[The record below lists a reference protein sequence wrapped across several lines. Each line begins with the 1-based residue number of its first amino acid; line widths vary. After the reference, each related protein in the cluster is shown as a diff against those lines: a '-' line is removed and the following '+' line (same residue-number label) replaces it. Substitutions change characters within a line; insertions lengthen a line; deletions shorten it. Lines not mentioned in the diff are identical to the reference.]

1 MCCLCAVP
9 LRNGSVQLGT
19 KRHGREGDSNGPADL
34 ADNPSNSLGYF
45 QAVRQFKSLFL
56 LLSCYNYLH
65 FEGTDPRKASS
76 DSHCRAS
83 GRRTASRQSR
93 ISLKWQ
99 TRGQQA
105 PAHREGGNVRA

>member
-65 FEGTDPRKASS
+65 FDGTDPGKPPVTAT
-76 DSHCRAS
+76 A
-83 GRRTASRQSR
+83 GPAVGALRRGSRE
-93 ISLKWQ
+93 L
-99 TRGQQA
+99 A
-105 PAHREGGNVRA
+105 